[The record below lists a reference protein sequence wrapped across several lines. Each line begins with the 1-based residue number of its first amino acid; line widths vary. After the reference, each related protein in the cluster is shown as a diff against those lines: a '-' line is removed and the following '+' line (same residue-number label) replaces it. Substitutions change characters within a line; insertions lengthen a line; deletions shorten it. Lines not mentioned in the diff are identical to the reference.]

1 MKGYPSRQRVA
12 LWHCAAVLLMTF
24 FISVVSATAAAA
36 DNNDKQKGQIAIL
49 VNSLD
54 NPYYAAEASAAKQQA
69 KSLGYEP
76 LVLSHN
82 EDVNRQHELITSVVA
97 KGVKGIILD
106 NADSQSS
113 VAAVR
118 YAKQHDVPVVLIN
131 REIPKDGI
139 AIAQLSHNN
148 VQAASQVARQF
159 VQKVGEKGQ
168 YVELTCNLADNNCV
182 TRSKAFHR
190 VLDQYPDLKMVAR
203 QDAKGVLLDAKEN
216 MDSILQEHPNIDGVI
231 CGNGPV
237 ALGAI
242 ASLQN
247 ADKGDVTVAGMDGS
261 NDEMAAIKAGKLYAT
276 AMLQAQKIASDG
288 VSELDKYLETGST
301 GESERQL
308 YRGILITQDN
318 ADKVQDFSYGQ
329 K

>member
-1 MKGYPSRQRVA
+1 MGSRKYYDSMLRYY
-12 LWHCAAVLLMTF
+12 AVLLLMGF
-24 FISVVSATAAAA
+24 MFVGPGIANAA
-36 DNNDKQKGQIAIL
+36 DSTEGQIAIL
-49 VNSLD
+49 VNSMD
-54 NPYYAAEASAAKQQA
+54 NPYYAAEANAAKKQA
-69 KSLGYEP
+69 QSLGYGT

-82 EDVNRQHELITSVVA
+82 EDVNRQYELITSVVA

-106 NADSQSS
+106 NADSQAS

-118 YAKQHDVPVVLIN
+118 YAKEHDVPVVLIN

-148 VQAASQVARQF
+148 VQAASQVARAF
-159 VQKVGEKGQ
+159 VQKVGEKGN
-168 YVELTCNLADNNCV
+168 YVELTCNLADDNCV

-203 QDAKGVLLDAKEN
+203 QDAKGVLLKAKEDT
-216 MDSILQEHPNIDGVI
+216 DSILQEHPDINGVI

-247 ADKGDVTVAGMDGS
+247 AGKSDVIVAGMDGS
-261 NDEMAAIKAGKLYAT
+261 NEEMQAIKAGKLYAT
-276 AMLQAQKIASDG
+276 AMLQAQKIARDG
-288 VSELDKYLETGST
+288 VSELDKYLKTGST
-301 GESERQL
+301 GKPERQL
-308 YRGILITQDN
+308 YRGILITKKN
-318 ADKVQDFSYGQ
+318 ADKVQDFSYDSE
-329 K
+329 

>member
-1 MKGYPSRQRVA
+1 
-12 LWHCAAVLLMTF
+12 MTF
-24 FISVVSATAAAA
+24 CVSVVSVTAGAA
-36 DNNDKQKGQIAIL
+36 DNSDQQKGQIAIL

-54 NPYYAAEASAAKQQA
+54 NPYYAAEATAAKQEA
-69 KSLGYEP
+69 KSLGYAP

-247 ADKGDVTVAGMDGS
+247 ANKGDVTVAGMDGS

-301 GESERQL
+301 GQSERQL

-318 ADKVQDFSYGQ
+318 ADQVQDFSYGQ

>member
-1 MKGYPSRQRVA
+1 MNGYPYRRRLA
-12 LWHCAAVLLMTF
+12 RWHCAAVLLMTF
-24 FISVVSATAAAA
+24 CVSVVSVTAGAA
-36 DNNDKQKGQIAIL
+36 DNSDQQKGQIAIL

-54 NPYYAAEASAAKQQA
+54 NPYYAAEATAAKQEA
-69 KSLGYEP
+69 KSLGYAP

-247 ADKGDVTVAGMDGS
+247 ANKGDVTVAGMDGS

-301 GESERQL
+301 GQSERQL

-318 ADKVQDFSYGQ
+318 ADQVQDFSYGQ